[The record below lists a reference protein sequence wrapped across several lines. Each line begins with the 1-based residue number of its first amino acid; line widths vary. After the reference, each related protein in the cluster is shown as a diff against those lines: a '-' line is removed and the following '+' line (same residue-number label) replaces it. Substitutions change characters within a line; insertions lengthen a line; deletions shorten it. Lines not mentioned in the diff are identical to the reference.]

1 MLSTVLNKGI
11 LVSTL
16 HASNQKQLLKP
27 SELDIYYEPE
37 PTIPAERP
45 SPTPEFLY
53 EYIHVGRE
61 SLTNVFSGLL
71 TTHEKISDFYA
82 TTKERIS
89 SSYNRTLEDPYFL
102 FSPAAIVAATA
113 TGAVVAG
120 KGRRPIKRS
129 LYGLLFGTTA
139 AAISYPERTLDI
151 AETSY
156 YHTASSIAQLF
167 APSAPTTTER
177 VVEILDDKNEPDEV
191 VESEIVISEAVTSTE
206 EEEVSAPA
214 TEVVEEIISVIE
226 DETQP
231 PPPPPLQ
238 EEIVTEL
245 TEVVESEGGSAEVV
259 PDSVNDNVSNER
271 SEEIVGEENTEV
283 PVSNNEVQ
291 DFDPGQTEL
300 QEISVVSLDD
310 EKVVDDK
317 DTRLDLDTAANQ
329 ENIIIE
335 GDLGQ
340 SDPEDSDMYS
350 TRS

>member
-53 EYIHVGRE
+53 EYIHAGRE

-89 SSYNRTLEDPYFL
+89 STYNRTLEDPYFL
-102 FSPAAIVAATA
+102 LSPAAIVAATA

-120 KGRRPIKRS
+120 KGKRPIKRS

-139 AAISYPERTLDI
+139 AAISYPQRTLEI

-177 VVEILDDKNEPDEV
+177 VVEILDDKNEPEV
-191 VESEIVISEAVTSTE
+191 VESEIVISEDVTSTE
-206 EEEVSAPA
+206 EEEVSSPVN
-214 TEVVEEIISVIE
+214 EVVEEIISVIE

-231 PPPPPLQ
+231 PPPPQ
-238 EEIVTEL
+238 EEVVAEL
-245 TEVVESEGGSAEVV
+245 TEIAESEFGSAVV
-259 PDSVNDNVSNER
+259 DSESVNDNASDKG
-271 SEEIVGEENTEV
+271 SEKIVCEENTEV
-283 PVSNNEVQ
+283 EEY
-291 DFDPGQTEL
+291 DPGQTEL

-329 ENIIIE
+329 ENTTIE